1 MPTVS
6 FDIVGYDTTDYSW
19 YSQSNIANAYDGSD
33 STSYATI
40 NYKRG
45 SGAETWVYFEFN
57 TSSIPSNA
65 TINSVTCS
73 VKCLTNGN
81 ATILPT
87 RTVQMFTGTTAK
99 GSASS
104 MPTSAGTRTFSGETW
119 TVAEL
124 RDARVKVYAQ
134 RGTTQVNTNYY
145 CRIYGA
151 TLTVDY
157 TPPAGPSYTVK
168 VKNNGSWVD
177 ATKVLVKSGGSWVEA
192 SNVLAKDNGS
202 WK

>member
-6 FDIVGYDTTDYSW
+6 FDIVGHDKSNWSY

-33 STSYATI
+33 STNYATI

-45 SGAETWVYFEFN
+45 SGAETWVYFKFD

-65 TINSVTCS
+65 TINSVTCT
-73 VKCLTNGN
+73 VKCMTNGN

-87 RTVQMFTGTTAK
+87 REVQMFTGTTAK

-104 MPTSAGTRTFSGETW
+104 MPTSAGTRTFSGESW

-124 RDARVKVYAQ
+124 HDASVRVYAK
-134 RGTTQVNTNYY
+134 RGSTQVNTNYY
-145 CRIYGA
+145 CRFYGA

-157 TPPAGPSYTVK
+157 TAVGPSYTVK
-168 VKNNGSWVD
+168 FKNNGAWVD
-177 ATKVLVKSGGSWVEA
+177 ATKVLVKSSGSWVEA
-192 SNVLAKDNGS
+192 SNVLAKDNGT
-202 WK
+202 WE

>member
-6 FDIVGYDTTDYSW
+6 FDIVGHDKSNWSY
-19 YSQSNIANAYDGSD
+19 YSQSNIANAYAGSS
-33 STSYATI
+33 STSYGQI

-45 SGAETWVYFEFN
+45 SNGESWVYFEFD
-57 TSSIPSNA
+57 TSSIPSGA
-65 TINSVTCS
+65 TINSVSCT
-73 VKCLTNGN
+73 VKCMTNGN
-81 ATILPT
+81 STVTPI
-87 RTVQMFTGTTAK
+87 RQVQMFTGTTAK

-104 MPTSAGTRTFSGETW
+104 MPTSAETITFSGETW

-124 RDARVKVYAQ
+124 LEARVRIYAK
-134 RGTTQVNTNYY
+134 RGTSNVNTNYY
-145 CRIYGA
+145 CRFYGA

-157 TPPAGPSYTVK
+157 TVAGHAYTVK

-177 ATKVLVKSGGSWVEA
+177 ATKVLVKNSGSWVEA
-192 SNVLAKDNGS
+192 SSVLVKDNGT